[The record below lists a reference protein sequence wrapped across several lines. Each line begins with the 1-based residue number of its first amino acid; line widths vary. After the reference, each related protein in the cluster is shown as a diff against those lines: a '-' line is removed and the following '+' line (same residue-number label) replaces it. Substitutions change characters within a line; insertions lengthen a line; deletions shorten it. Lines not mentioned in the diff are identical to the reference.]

1 MPRKTGTTAIER
13 LLKDERLRK
22 TELGDCTYYAAVDV
36 VALLSDSADP
46 AVEWEELKHFEPSL
60 LAKSQAIELPGSGE
74 PQDVLPL
81 AGVMRLIQSID
92 SPRAERLRAW
102 IAAAAAER
110 VKEEADPE
118 LAVQRMRQ
126 DYRDQGRTRQWI
138 DQRLRSISARHEI
151 VGEWYR
157 RGASQ
162 NEQFRTLTNQ
172 LMQAAFGMDVNA
184 YRQDRGIGKNLR
196 DHLGALELSLLSLA
210 ETTAAALHR
219 QRESTGMDELMRD
232 VHEAGQIISQTRRQI
247 MKATTPEPSLFE
259 PAAF

>member
-1 MPRKTGTTAIER
+1 MSHREVAF
-13 LLKDERLRK
+13 
-22 TELGDCTYYAAVDV
+22 VDDRE
-36 VALLSDSADP
+36 ARWD
-46 AVEWEELKHFEPSL
+46 
-60 LAKSQAIELPGSGE
+60 LP
-74 PQDVLPL
+74 D
-81 AGVMRLIQSID
+81 D
-92 SPRAERLRAW
+92 N
-102 IAAAAAER
+102 AAAAHR
-110 VKEEADPE
+110 VEEEADPE

-126 DYRDQGRTRQWI
+126 GYRAKGRTRQWI

-157 RGASQ
+157 RGVSE

-219 QRESTGMDELMRD
+219 QRQSTGMDALLRD
-232 VHEAGQIISQTRRQI
+232 IKDAGQIVGQTRRQI
-247 MKATTPEPSLFE
+247 MQATTPEPSFFE
-259 PAAF
+259 PVAM